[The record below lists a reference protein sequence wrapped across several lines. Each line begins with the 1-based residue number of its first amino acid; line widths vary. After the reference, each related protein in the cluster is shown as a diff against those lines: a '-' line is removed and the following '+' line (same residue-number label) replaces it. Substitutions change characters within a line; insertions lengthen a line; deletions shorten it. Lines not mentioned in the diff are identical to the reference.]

1 MFTGIVTGL
10 GRVLSRRPDPA
21 RGVERLTFDA
31 PGHVEGLALGGS
43 IAVNGVCVSATDI
56 DGETVTVDLIAETLK
71 RTTMGQLDVGD
82 WLNLERCLPSGARLD
97 GHVVQGHVDGMG
109 TLLDRDHHDGRHRF
123 AVDRELAPFI
133 AEKGS
138 IAVDGVSLTVTSVSA
153 PGAIEAW
160 FEVGLIP
167 TTLAETTLGGLP
179 EGGQVNLEVDVLAKY
194 TRRMLDLDAADAP
207 ALTDAAGT
215 TGVEGTV
222 SAETTV
228 SAESAASPVPAVRR
242 PETPSPVLDPIEV
255 ALNQLAKGR
264 PVVVVDDADRENE
277 GDIIF
282 PAAAASE
289 ELMAFAVRH
298 SSGVVC
304 VPMSRE
310 RADHLR
316 LPPMVQAN
324 EDPKGTAYTVSC
336 DAATG
341 VTTGI
346 SAADRARTAA
356 LLADAATGAED
367 LTRPGHLFPLI
378 ADDAGV
384 LGRDG
389 HTEAAVDL
397 CRLSGHPE
405 VGVIAE
411 LVHDDGRMMRLP
423 ALREFADDHQLA
435 LISIA
440 DLIAYRGGE
449 PNPDAVMDAV
459 QASWEN
465 PEEESSALVTPGP
478 LVTLPT
484 DHGIFAAQVWT
495 EHATGHEHLLISAR
509 SRPASESGPAEERPL
524 IRMHSECVT
533 GDVLGSHRCDCG
545 TQLAS
550 ALESIQR
557 DGGHLLYL
565 RGHEGRGIGL
575 ANKLRAYRLQE
586 DGADTVEA
594 NEMLGLAAE
603 LRDYTGAAAILHSCG
618 ITRLT
623 LLTNNPDK
631 VESLLKAGLDVE
643 QAPSNGVVH
652 EENRRYLRTKRDRM
666 RHLMDHLGLEDRG
679 TRDLDEPAAAEEQ
692 VTDHEDPAERTRP
705 LDEQGER

>member
-1 MFTGIVTGL
+1 
-10 GRVLSRRPDPA
+10 
-21 RGVERLTFDA
+21 
-31 PGHVEGLALGGS
+31 
-43 IAVNGVCVSATDI
+43 
-56 DGETVTVDLIAETLK
+56 
-71 RTTMGQLDVGD
+71 
-82 WLNLERCLPSGARLD
+82 
-97 GHVVQGHVDGMG
+97 
-109 TLLDRDHHDGRHRF
+109 
-123 AVDRELAPFI
+123 
-133 AEKGS
+133 
-138 IAVDGVSLTVTSVSA
+138 
-153 PGAIEAW
+153 
-160 FEVGLIP
+160 
-167 TTLAETTLGGLP
+167 
-179 EGGQVNLEVDVLAKY
+179 
-194 TRRMLDLDAADAP
+194 MLD
-207 ALTDAAGT
+207 
-215 TGVEGTV
+215 
-222 SAETTV
+222 
-228 SAESAASPVPAVRR
+228 PV
-242 PETPSPVLDPIEV
+242 EV

-277 GDIIF
+277 GDLIF
-282 PAAAASE
+282 PAAAATE
-289 ELMAFAVRH
+289 ELMAFTVRH
-298 SSGVVC
+298 SSGVIC

-316 LPPMVQAN
+316 LPPMVTDNQ
-324 EDPKGTAYTVSC
+324 DPKGTAYTISC
-336 DAATG
+336 DAASG
-341 VTTGI
+341 ITTGI

-356 LLADAATGAED
+356 LLADAASGPED

-423 ALREFADDHQLA
+423 ALREFADDHRLA

-449 PNPDAVMDAV
+449 PSPEAVMDAV
-459 QASWEN
+459 QASWEH

-478 LVTLPT
+478 VVTLPT

-495 EHATGHEHLLISAR
+495 EHSTGHEHLLISAR
-509 SRPASESGPAEERPL
+509 SRPASEAGAQEHRPL

-575 ANKLRAYRLQE
+575 ANKLRAYKLQE
-586 DGADTVEA
+586 EGADTVEA

-603 LRDYTGAAAILHSCG
+603 LRNYTGAAAILHSCG
-618 ITRLT
+618 ITRLR

-631 VESLLKAGLDVE
+631 VESLQKAGLDVE
-643 QAPSNGVVH
+643 QVPADGVVH
-652 EENRRYLRTKRDRM
+652 DENRRYLRTKRDRM
-666 RHLMDHLGLEDRG
+666 RHLLDHLGLEDREARG
-679 TRDLDEPAAAEEQ
+679 AGHDLPSEEL
-692 VTDHEDPAERTRP
+692 VADHEEPAERTRP

>member
-10 GRVLSRRPDPA
+10 GRVVSRRPDPA
-21 RGVERLTFDA
+21 RGVERLSFEA

-43 IAVNGVCVSATDI
+43 IAVNGVCVSATAI
-56 DGETVTVDLIAETLK
+56 EGETVSVDLIVETLK
-71 RTTMGQLDVGD
+71 RTTMGQLDVGAQV
-82 WLNLERCLPSGARLD
+82 NLERCLPSGARLD

-109 TLLDRDHHDGRHRF
+109 SLLERDVNEGRHRF
-123 AVDRELAPFI
+123 AVGRDLAPFI

-138 IAVDGVSLTVTSVSA
+138 IAVDGVSLTVTAVSHAGA
-153 PGAIEAW
+153 PEAW

-167 TTLAETTLGGLP
+167 TTLVETTLGALP
-179 EGGQVNLEVDVLAKY
+179 DGGQVNLEVDVLAKY
-194 TRRMLDLDAADAP
+194 TRRMLDLDAVAEAAEAAEHDDPGAP
-207 ALTDAAGT
+207 E
-215 TGVEGTV
+215 V
-222 SAETTV
+222 
-228 SAESAASPVPAVRR
+228 PVPAVRR
-242 PETPSPVLDPIEV
+242 PDTPAPVLDPIEV

-282 PAAAASE
+282 PAAAATE
-289 ELMAFAVRH
+289 ELMAFTVRH
-298 SSGVVC
+298 SSGVIC

-310 RADHLR
+310 RAEHLR
-316 LPPMVQAN
+316 LPPMVEAN
-324 EDPKGTAYTVSC
+324 QDPKGTAYTISC
-336 DAATG
+336 DAASG
-341 VTTGI
+341 VSTGI

-356 LLADAATGAED
+356 LLADAAAEPHD

-423 ALREFADDHQLA
+423 ALREFSDDHQLA

-449 PNPDAVMDAV
+449 PRPEAVMDAV
-459 QASWEN
+459 QASWER

-478 LVTLPT
+478 VVTLPT
-484 DHGIFAAQVWT
+484 VHGIFAAQVWT

-509 SRPASESGPAEERPL
+509 SRPASETGAAEDRPL

-575 ANKLRAYRLQE
+575 ANKLRAYSLQE
-586 DGADTVEA
+586 QGADTVEA

-631 VESLLKAGLDVE
+631 VESLLKAGLDV
-643 QAPSNGVVH
+643 QQIPSNGVVH

-666 RHLMDHLGLEDRG
+666 RHLMDHLGLEDREARG
-679 TRDLDEPAAAEEQ
+679 AWTGEDPGAAEEQ
-692 VTDHEDPAERTRP
+692 IADHEEPAERSRP